1 MNGDGISLPAA
12 PVRRRGL
19 PALNALIGGGLL
31 LGLVALALLGLVWTP
46 YDPLKLDLSLRL
58 QAPGARHWL
67 GTDEFGRDV
76 LSRLIIG
83 ASTSLWISLLS
94 VAVALGC
101 GTLIGMLAGYLRG
114 WTDRILMMF
123 NDALLAFPGILLAL
137 GIMAVLGA
145 SQYSIVLALG
155 MAYTPSVVRVV
166 RGSVLSLREREFIE
180 ASRVIGNSELYTMF
194 RHVVPNCLAPVCV
207 LATSMFGWALLS
219 ESALSFLG
227 LGVPPPA
234 ATWGSM
240 LAASRPYIASAAWLG
255 VFPGV
260 LISMAL
266 LGINLFGDALRDRL
280 DPRMRK

>member
-1 MNGDGISLPAA
+1 MNGDVISLPAA

-240 LAASRPYIASAAWLG
+240 LAAGRPYIASAAWLG